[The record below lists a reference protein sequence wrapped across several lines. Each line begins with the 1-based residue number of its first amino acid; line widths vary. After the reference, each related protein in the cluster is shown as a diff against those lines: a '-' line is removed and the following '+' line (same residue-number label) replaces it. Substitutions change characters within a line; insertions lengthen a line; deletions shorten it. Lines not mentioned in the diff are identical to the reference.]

1 MFRPL
6 LSVALALLALQ
17 LSGASH
23 AQNADWTSVVSAA
36 RGQTVYWNAW
46 AGDDRTNAFI
56 AWAGEQTAQRYGVS
70 IQHVKLRDTAEAV
83 ARVVAEKA
91 AGKTGGGS
99 VDLIWVNGPNLLAM
113 KQQNLLFGPVT
124 QRLPNFR
131 LVDTAGK
138 PSTVIDFTL
147 PVEGMAVPW
156 TLAQIVFMHDSA
168 RVPSPPRS
176 MQAMLAWAKAN
187 PGRLTHPAVS
197 NFLGATFLKQALY
210 ELTPDPALLQQ
221 PATDANFTAAT
232 APLWAW
238 YDALRPHLW
247 RGGRQYPAS
256 GPAQRQLMNDGEI
269 DLSLSFNPNEAS
281 GAIEDGLL
289 PKTIRTYVLERGTIG
304 NTSFVAI
311 PFNAAHKEGAMVVA
325 DFLLSPEAQA
335 RMQDPRVLGTLSVL
349 DFARLSPADAKRFAD
364 LPRGVAT
371 LSNAELGKPL
381 LEPHPSWMTRITA
394 EWERHYGR

>member
-1 MFRPL
+1 MLRYL
-6 LSVALALLALQ
+6 LIALAALGLAAP
-17 LSGASH
+17 AS
-23 AQNADWTSVVSAA
+23 AQTASADWDAVLKAA

-56 AWAGEQTAQRYGVS
+56 AWTGEQTARRYGVQV
-70 IQHVKLRDTAEAV
+70 QHVKLRDTAEAV
-83 ARVVAEKA
+83 SRVVAEKA
-91 AGKTGGGS
+91 AGKTSGGS
-99 VDLIWVNGPNLLAM
+99 VDLIWINGPNLLAM
-113 KQQNLLFGPVT
+113 KQQKLLYGPVT
-124 QRLPNFR
+124 QRLPHFR

-156 TLAQIVFMHDSA
+156 TLAQVVFIYDTA
-168 RVPSPPRS
+168 RVAAPPRS
-176 MQAMLAWAKAN
+176 MPAMLAWAKAN

-221 PATDANFTAAT
+221 PATDANFAAAT

-238 YDALRPHLW
+238 YDALKPHLW

-281 GAIEDGLL
+281 GAIADGTL
-289 PKTIRTYVLERGTIG
+289 PKTVRTYVLERGTIG

-335 RMQDPRVLGTLSVL
+335 HMQDPRVLGSFSVL
-349 DFARLSPADAKRFAD
+349 DLGRLEAADAKRFAD
-364 LPRGVAT
+364 LPRGAAT

-381 LEPHPSWMTRITA
+381 LEPHPSWMTRIVA
-394 EWERHYGR
+394 EWEKRYSR

>member
-335 RMQDPRVLGTLSVL
+335 RMQDPRILGTLSVL

>member
-1 MFRPL
+1 MLRRHFL
-6 LSVALALLALQ
+6 IAIAALGLA
-17 LSGASH
+17 APAM
-23 AQNADWTSVVSAA
+23 AQTSPADWDAVLKAA

-56 AWAGEQTAQRYGVS
+56 QWVGEQTAQRHGVG

-83 ARVVAEKA
+83 SRVVAEKA
-91 AGKTGGGS
+91 AGKTSGGS
-99 VDLIWVNGPNLLAM
+99 VDLIWINGPNLLAM
-113 KQQNLLFGPVT
+113 KQQDLLFGPVT
-124 QRLPNFR
+124 KRLPNFG
-131 LVDTAGK
+131 LVDTSGK

-147 PVEGMAVPW
+147 PVHGMAVPW
-156 TLAQIVFMHDSA
+156 TLAQIVFLHDSG

-176 MQAMLAWAKAN
+176 MPAMLAWAKAN

-210 ELTPDPALLQQ
+210 ELTPDVALLQQ
-221 PATDANFTAAT
+221 PATDANFAAAT

-238 YDALRPHLW
+238 YDQLRPHLW
-247 RGGRQYPAS
+247 RGGRQYPAN

-281 GAIEDGLL
+281 GAIADGTL
-289 PKTIRTYVLERGTIG
+289 PKTVRTYVLERGTIG

-335 RMQDPRVLGTLSVL
+335 RMQDPRVLGSLSVL
-349 DFARLSPADAKRFAD
+349 DLDKLTPADARRFSD

-394 EWERHYGR
+394 EWEKRYSR